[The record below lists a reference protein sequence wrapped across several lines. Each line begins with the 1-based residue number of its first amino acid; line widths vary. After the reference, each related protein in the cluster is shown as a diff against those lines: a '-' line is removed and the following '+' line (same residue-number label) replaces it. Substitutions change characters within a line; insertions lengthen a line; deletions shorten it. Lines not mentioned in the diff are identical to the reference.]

1 MYLTAHHAVITLR
14 SMIRT
19 QIQLSEA
26 QAHRL
31 HVVAK
36 REHISVAEVVRR
48 CIDSSL
54 ADSDIELNARYQQAR
69 RLVGRFR
76 QSWCQRYLLSS

>member
-1 MYLTAHHAVITLR
+1 
-14 SMIRT
+14 MIRT

-31 HVVAK
+31 HVIAK

-48 CIDSSL
+48 CIDNSL
-54 ADSDIELNARYQQAR
+54 ADSDIELNARYQQAKG
-69 RLVGRFR
+69 LVGRFTDKAGAR
-76 QSWCQRYLLSS
+76 DISSRHDDYLDEAFG